1 MADNVSGIGKSLPP
15 GSSSRTSSDARETPN
30 RPASA
35 DAGRS
40 ADSQELTASS
50 RLLQE
55 ASARIAQSDPVDSS
69 RVEAVR
75 AQISDGTF
83 SVDSD
88 RVASSL
94 LNLERMFESE

>member
-15 GSSSRTSSDARETPN
+15 GSNSRTSSDTRESPN
-30 RPASA
+30 RLAPADS
-35 DAGRS
+35 S
-40 ADSQELTASS
+40 QNADSQELTASS

-55 ASARIAQSDPVDSS
+55 VSARIAQGDPVDSS

-75 AQISDGTF
+75 AQISEGTF
-83 SVDSD
+83 TVDSN

-94 LNLERMFESE
+94 LTFEQMFDSE